1 MTSRFR
7 AVLSSEALVQRRNY
21 LALSGGVI
29 GFEHTIAGPLIEL
42 EVEHGLF
49 MRECAI
55 LETMVKKLNG
65 KRNGKPQVPREVIS
79 IVGRL
84 EASLTNHMSREEELL
99 LPIMREH
106 LGQEVMNSFTQ
117 EHTRISRT
125 LQELREAATHISGKS
140 LGLLAILVTKLDSLL
155 WGHFL
160 REENVLFWYESL
172 FFSPREYDMERHGV
186 KIHCNSP

>member
-7 AVLSSEALVQRRNY
+7 AVPSSEALVQRRNY

-29 GFEHTIAGPLIEL
+29 GFKHTIAGPLIEL

-55 LETMVKKLNG
+55 LETMLKKLNG
-65 KRNGKPQVPREVIS
+65 KRNGKLRVTSEVIS

-84 EASLTNHMSREEELL
+84 EAALTNHMSREEELL
-99 LPIMREH
+99 LPIMLEH

-117 EHTRISRT
+117 DHARISRT
-125 LQELREAATHISGKS
+125 LQELHEAATHISGKS

-155 WGHFL
+155 WAHFL
-160 REENVLFWYESL
+160 REENVLFWYASL
-172 FFSPREYDMERHGV
+172 FLSPREDAMEQHGV